1 MAIFTTN
8 NLFPG
13 TIDTSM
19 PGFLVDSDEVKVY
32 FDISPYNDISDIKE
46 NYGTDDEKGYIQV
59 SLRYQNNN
67 LNALNEPSGIVLKPY
82 ENDDDGKGY
91 YFTVSADDLEK
102 EKFLPYTYY
111 KLQFR
116 LTDAAASDIG
126 DKTVDEWL
134 SSESTEEDKTN
145 LDESSEWSTIC
156 LIRGITVM
164 NLDVEEFSEDTSITN
179 IVSDLDKITG
189 YIGFTTPDTGE
200 EITEYLK
207 SYQIKLYDKNNTLVK
222 DSGEIL
228 CDTYQAPNRFTYNF
242 YYNFL
247 TGSTNTYTVEITCTT
262 NTLYQYTFDAYTF
275 YIDPGTAQITF
286 NPTFT
291 ANADEESGTIK
302 LNLIYTGSSPT
313 ATILKIKRTCAK
325 DNYTEKKE
333 IYSGPFITGTGQTTI
348 SYLDTS
354 VESGILY
361 KYYVSVEDNSTPK
374 KKSNETQLSNPIGV
388 VLNHIF
394 LKRGS
399 QQLKIKFN
407 PQVSSMKTIYQEN
420 KTDTLGSQ
428 FPYIR
433 RNGAVKYRTFPIS
446 GLISYF
452 MDDENLF
459 SSRSYE
465 YGDNLNAYNT
475 FNANN
480 NITEMTDYTYERLFR
495 ERVKEFLEDGEIKLF
510 RSPTEGNVLIRLMEV
525 NFSPNTNNGRMI
537 WTFSATAYEMA
548 DPNLDNME
556 KYNIKPVIAAT
567 DNYGSNSYTGAVN
580 LTSHMPHVNGVL

>member
-19 PGFLVDSDEVKVY
+19 PGFLVDDDEVKVY

-46 NYGTDDEKGYIQV
+46 NYDKDNKGYIQV

-67 LNALNEPSGIVLKPY
+67 LNALNESSGIVLKPY
-82 ENDDDGKGY
+82 KNDKDGKGY
-91 YFTVSADDLEK
+91 YFIVSADDLEK

-116 LTDAAASDIG
+116 LTDIAASDIG
-126 DKTVDEWL
+126 EDTVDEWL
-134 SSESTEEDKTN
+134 SSESTEEGKTN

-156 LIRGITVM
+156 LIRGITAM

-179 IVSDLDKITG
+179 KVSDLDKITG
-189 YIGFTTPDTGE
+189 HIGFTTPDTGE
-200 EITEYLK
+200 KITEYLK
-207 SYQIKLYDKNNTLVK
+207 SYQIKLYDKNDVLVK

-228 CDTYQAPNRFTYNF
+228 CDTYQALNRFTYNF

-262 NTLYQYTFDAYTF
+262 NTLYQHTFDAYTF
-275 YIDPGTAQITF
+275 FIDPGTAQITF
-286 NPTFT
+286 NPTFI
-291 ANADEESGTIK
+291 ASADEESGIIK
-302 LNLIYTGSSPT
+302 LKLIYTNSSPA
-313 ATILKIKRTCAK
+313 ATTLKIKRSCAK

-333 IYSGPFITGTGQTTI
+333 VYSGIFVTGTGQTTI

-361 KYYVSVEDNSTPK
+361 KYYVSVEDDSIPK
-374 KKSNETQLSNPIGV
+374 KKSNETQLSSPIGV

-394 LKRGS
+394 LKRGK

-475 FNANN
+475 FNTNN

-510 RSPTEGNVLIRLMEV
+510 RSPTEGNILVRLMEV

-567 DNYGSNSYTGAVN
+567 DNYGSNSYTGVVN
-580 LTSHMPHVNGVL
+580 LTSHMPHLNGVL

>member
-19 PGFLVDSDEVKVY
+19 PGFLVDDDEVKVY

-46 NYGTDDEKGYIQV
+46 NYDEDTKGYIQV

-82 ENDDDGKGY
+82 KNDDDGKGY
-91 YFTVSADDLEK
+91 YFIVSAEDLEK
-102 EKFLPYTYY
+102 GKFLPYSYY

-116 LTDAAASDIG
+116 LTDIAASDIG
-126 DKTVDEWL
+126 EDTVDEWL
-134 SSESTEEDKTN
+134 SSESTEEGKTN

-156 LIRGITVM
+156 LIRGITAM

-207 SYQIKLYDKNNTLVK
+207 SYQIKLYDKNNVLVK

-228 CDTYQAPNRFTYNF
+228 CDTYQALNRFTYNF

-291 ANADEESGTIK
+291 ASADEESGIIK
-302 LNLIYTGSSPT
+302 LKLIYTNSSPA
-313 ATILKIKRTCAK
+313 ATTLKIKRSCAK

-333 IYSGPFITGTGQTTI
+333 VYSGTFVTGTGQTTI

-361 KYYVSVEDNSTPK
+361 KYYVSVEDDSTPK
-374 KKSNETQLSNPIGV
+374 KKSNETQLSSPIGV

-394 LKRGS
+394 LKRGK

-475 FNANN
+475 FNTNN

-510 RSPTEGNVLIRLMEV
+510 RSPTEGNVLVRLMEV

-567 DNYGSNSYTGAVN
+567 DNYGSNSYTGVVN